1 MLSFY
6 FRLFACFHPQKSN
19 LPFPGN
25 FPIEELLER
34 MQNIEARHFTAE
46 PIACAVCLELVQY
59 KKTSIPEKKSTL
71 DHKMVSPH
79 EEINPGPFITQ
90 QVHSLVGQAA
100 RVKTYGPGDRARKL
114 AKGMFRPEAPSMY
127 RGARFYL
134 GSDCKCNTPICA
146 DCADVWRKGEVN
158 LGVPKYWR
166 RRSHC
171 PGCRTESMEGCEK
184 VLPHN
189 GAGQGGILP
198 HLSHPMQCNSSIKL
212 KPVLNGIWHNACPYD
227 LQCIIR
233 SIIGHRSL
241 KDARISVLP
250 KTFNTYR
257 SATISLGNGRQIKF
271 VNSFQFVASPL
282 DEI

>member
-1 MLSFY
+1 
-6 FRLFACFHPQKSN
+6 
-19 LPFPGN
+19 
-25 FPIEELLER
+25 
-34 MQNIEARHFTAE
+34 MQYSDLRG
-46 PIACAVCLELVQY
+46 LRR
-59 KKTSIPEKKSTL
+59 
-71 DHKMVSPH
+71 
-79 EEINPGPFITQ
+79 
-90 QVHSLVGQAA
+90 
-100 RVKTYGPGDRARKL
+100 RVAQRGSQP
-114 AKGMFRPEAPSMY
+114 
-127 RGARFYL
+127 RGAKVL
-134 GSDCKCNTPICA
+134 APPLPLPGVQN
-146 DCADVWRKGEVN
+146 RKHG
-158 LGVPKYWR
+158 
-166 RRSHC
+166 
-171 PGCRTESMEGCEK
+171 GCEK